1 MKNDKQMQSDQ
12 IILSEMKPNTII
24 ENSSDLDLCD
34 IDQNYNWTGN
44 IK

>member
-1 MKNDKQMQSDQ
+1 
-12 IILSEMKPNTII
+12 MKPNTII

-44 IK
+44 IKWCYSNINLEGLSNFI